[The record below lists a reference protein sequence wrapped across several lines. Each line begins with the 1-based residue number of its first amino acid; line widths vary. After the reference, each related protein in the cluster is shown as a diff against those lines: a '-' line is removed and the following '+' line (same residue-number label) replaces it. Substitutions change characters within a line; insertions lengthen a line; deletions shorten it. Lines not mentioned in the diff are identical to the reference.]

1 VKRRIAIR
9 TLARVLAAAL
19 LLVAS
24 PALAQDE
31 SGGERVL
38 VASFAGHLPG
48 ALSRAPERL
57 TDAMAAVVGEAGGR
71 VTRAPLDDVL
81 AVAGCGTPSDTCLQ
95 QALALLEVS
104 RAVVGEV
111 EGADGGTIRVR
122 LRVISRA
129 HPAQRRSLTLAGGDA
144 SALEAAFRP
153 RAAAFWR
160 DPDGAEVATPSPP
173 APPTSTSTST
183 SSTSTAASASTTAS
197 APARPATAE
206 PAAPGADLTRDPR
219 AKAGFSA
226 RRVDPLVW
234 GVTAGGAGLA
244 VVGGLLLVA
253 AGSKQDQVDDAPTD
267 TVADLEALADLEASG
282 RKEARW
288 GSALLV
294 AGAATAAA
302 GVVLVLKQGGDADR
316 SPTAEI
322 AVAPSPVRGL
332 GALLTMTVRAAR

>member
-1 VKRRIAIR
+1 VRRRIAIR

-19 LLVAS
+19 LVVAS

-38 VASFAGHLPG
+38 VASFAGQLPG

-57 TDAMAAVVGEAGGR
+57 TEAMAAAVGEAGSR

-81 AVAGCGTPSDTCLQ
+81 AVAGCGEPSDNCLQ

-111 EGADGGTIRVR
+111 EAADGGHIRVR

-129 HPAQRRSLTLAGGDA
+129 HPARRRSLILAGDNA
-144 SALEAAFRP
+144 AALEAAFRP

-160 DPDGAEVATPSPP
+160 DPDGAEVASPRPP
-173 APPTSTSTST
+173 APATSTSTST
-183 SSTSTAASASTTAS
+183 SRSTAPSAAE
-197 APARPATAE
+197 RGE
-206 PAAPGADLTRDPR
+206 PAAPGADLTRGSPPR
-219 AKAGFSA
+219 AGFSA

-234 GVTAGGAGLA
+234 GVTAGGAGLM
-244 VVGGLLLVA
+244 VVGGLLLMA

-294 AGAATAAA
+294 TGAATAAA

-322 AVAPSPVRGL
+322 AVAPSPASRGL
-332 GALLTMTVRAAR
+332 GALLTMTVRSAR

>member
-1 VKRRIAIR
+1 VKRRTAISAP
-9 TLARVLAAAL
+9 ARVLAAAL
-19 LLVAS
+19 LLVAG
-24 PALAQDE
+24 PALAQDGN
-31 SGGERVL
+31 GGERVL
-38 VASFAGHLPG
+38 VAPFAGHLPG
-48 ALSRAPERL
+48 ALARAPERL
-57 TDAMAAVVGEAGGR
+57 TEAMADVVGEAGSR

-81 AVAGCGTPSDTCLQ
+81 AVAGCGEPSDACLQ

-104 RAVVGEV
+104 RAVLGEV
-111 EGADGGTIRVR
+111 EAADAGHIRVR

-129 HPAQRRSLTLAGGDA
+129 QPAQRRSLILAGDDA
-144 SALEAAFRP
+144 RALEAAFRP

-160 DPDGAEVATPSPP
+160 DPDGAEVVSQRTP
-173 APPTSTSTST
+173 APATSTSA
-183 SSTSTAASASTTAS
+183 STAASAA
-197 APARPATAE
+197 ARPATAE
-206 PAAPGADLTRDPR
+206 PAAPGADLTRGPR
-219 AKAGFSA
+219 DRAGFSA

-234 GVTAGGAGLA
+234 GVTAGGAGLM
-244 VVGGLLLVA
+244 VVGGLLLAA
-253 AGSKQDQVDDAPTD
+253 AGSKQDEVDDAPTD

-322 AVAPSPVRGL
+322 AVAPSPAPRGL